1 MHAEP
6 SSELGLETAA
16 RPAAARPP
24 GRTADLSTATT
35 GTPVPVAAGR
45 SPATWRRF
53 RYPQSLYKYGAVLG
67 TLALIAYS
75 LDYLDI
81 DVERLPG
88 MLGRMGEML
97 ARRYF
102 PPNVGHILNADYLHT
117 VVETLQMSY
126 LATVLGVALAIPL
139 AWFAAHNMTPSR
151 RVLYPIGRLVIMA
164 CRSVHEMIWT
174 ILLVALLGFG
184 MLPGTLALTLFCI
197 GFTGKLFSEAIE
209 AIEPGQVEAIRATG
223 ANLVQ
228 VFVFAVLPQVRVA
241 WTGITIYT
249 WDVVFRAATVVGFF
263 GAGGMGWY
271 LRESVQR
278 VASKDVAAI
287 LLSII
292 AVVVISELVSAW
304 LRNRIA
310 RAIA

>member
-1 MHAEP
+1 MPQFADVAV
-6 SSELGLETAA
+6 S
-16 RPAAARPP
+16 P
-24 GRTADLSTATT
+24 GRIPL
-35 GTPVPVAAGR
+35 
-45 SPATWRRF
+45 TWSRF
-53 RYPQSLYKYGAVLG
+53 RYPQSLYKYGALLG
-67 TLALIAYS
+67 TLAFIAFA
-75 LDYLDI
+75 LDYLNI
-81 DVERLPG
+81 PLERLPG

-97 ARRYF
+97 GRRYF
-102 PPNVGHILNADYLHT
+102 PPNVGHIMNADYWHS

-126 LATVLGVALAIPL
+126 LATVLGIATSIPL
-139 AWFAAHNMTPSR
+139 AWFASFNMTPSR
-151 RVLYPIGRLVIMA
+151 RFLYPVARLIIMA

-174 ILLVALLGFG
+174 ILLVAILGFG
-184 MLPGTLALTLFCI
+184 LLPGTLALTLFCI
-197 GFTGKLFSEAIE
+197 GFSGKLFSEAIE
-209 AIEPGQVEAIRATG
+209 AIKPGQVEAIRATG
-223 ANLVQ
+223 ANNFQ
-228 VFVFAVLPQVRVA
+228 TFVFAVLPQVRVA

-292 AVVVISELVSAW
+292 LVVVVSELLSAW
-304 LRNRIA
+304 LRTRIA